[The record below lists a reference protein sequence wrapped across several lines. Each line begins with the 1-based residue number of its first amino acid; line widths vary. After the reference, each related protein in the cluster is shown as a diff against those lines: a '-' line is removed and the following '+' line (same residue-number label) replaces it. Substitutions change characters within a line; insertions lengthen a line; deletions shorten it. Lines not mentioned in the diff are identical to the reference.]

1 MGFTKELIALLVNKT
16 IGDMLLH
23 NASIFLS
30 LYRLNFVVSR
40 SRIGTRLT
48 HGTYLEFSVSILKC
62 LI

>member
-23 NASIFLS
+23 NASIHE
-30 LYRLNFVVSR
+30 YRLNFVVSR

>member
-23 NASIFLS
+23 NA
-30 LYRLNFVVSR
+30 VSR

-48 HGTYLEFSVSILKC
+48 HSTYLDSVSILKC